1 MPSKTITFGA
11 VGVVVIIG
19 IALAAYLLLQQTPAQ
34 QQPTYTP
41 ATPTTTPPQ
50 VKVAMI
56 VSGSPRDLHWTYA
69 GYLAL
74 ARVKEK
80 HGVET
85 AFSEYVAVADAER
98 VAREYIAA
106 GYNVIIFHGAEFIEI
121 VKKLAPQFPEVVFV
135 HTTGGM
141 ERTDYPPG
149 NVWQVAY
156 YGWEGYYPCGAL
168 AAKLTRT
175 GKIGVIIG
183 VETIGLRAN
192 LNGFIMGVRSVDPN
206 VTVLYIFTGDWNDP
220 VRAKQAAESLIAE
233 GVDVLFYNLNL
244 AQIGVHEAV
253 RASGRRIW
261 LMNPITDHRPINPD
275 LIVTSLIYDFEYVYP
290 YIVGQIMQG
299 KKEGV
304 VVMRVI
310 NDLLTFTPLKEGIPE
325 DAVQA
330 FRQAVESIKKGNV
343 TVPFIGDRIIE

>member
-1 MPSKTITFGA
+1 MNFIPLKTTT
-11 VGVVVIIG
+11 IG
-19 IALAAYLLLQQTPAQ
+19 IVAILVTAIAITLAYVLIQ
-34 QQPTYTP
+34 
-41 ATPTTTPPQ
+41 TPTTTPTPTTTTPTPVR

-56 VSGSPRDLHWTYA
+56 VTGSPRDLHWTYA
-69 GYLAL
+69 GFVAL
-74 ARVKEK
+74 ARVKERF
-80 HGVET
+80 GVET

-156 YGWEGYYPCGAL
+156 YGWEGYYPLGAL
-168 AAKLTRT
+168 AAGLTKT
-175 GKIGVIIG
+175 GRVGVIIG

-192 LNGFIMGVRSVDPN
+192 LNGFIMGVRSVN
-206 VTVLYIFTGDWNDP
+206 TSVKTLYIFTGDWNDP

-244 AQIGVHEAV
+244 AQIGIHEAV
-253 RASGRRIW
+253 RASGKSIW
-261 LMNPITDHRPINPD
+261 LMNPITDHRPINPG
-275 LIVTSLIYDFEYVYP
+275 LIVTSLIYDFDHVYP
-290 YIVGQIMQG
+290 YVIQQIIEG

-304 VVMRVI
+304 IIMRVV
-310 NDLLTFTPLKEGIPE
+310 NDLLTFTSLKEGISE
-325 DAVQA
+325 DAAKA
-330 FRQAVESIKKGNV
+330 FYEAIEKMKKGEV
-343 TVPFIGDRIIE
+343 TVPFIGDRILE